1 MTACAGGHRPPA
13 EPATPQIPPT
23 PLPRP
28 TPPPEAVASPTP
40 PAVQRETASLTG
52 VVTYRQRIALP
63 PNAVVRV
70 TLTDVSLQDVA
81 AKVLTE
87 IEVPTDGRQVPIPFR
102 LAYWPERI
110 EATHTYSVRA
120 QIVVDGALFMTS
132 TTSYP
137 VITRGAPTKLTIVV
151 QPVN

>member
-1 MTACAGGHRPPA
+1 MRFAHNFGLPLLILLLA
-13 EPATPQIPPT
+13 ATSIT
-23 PLPRP
+23 GCVTGTL
-28 TPPPEAVASPTP
+28 ASTSKDNY
-40 PAVQRETASLTG
+40 PAVSGT
-52 VVTYRQRIALP
+52 VTYRQRIALP

-70 TLTDVSLQDVA
+70 TLADVSLQDVA